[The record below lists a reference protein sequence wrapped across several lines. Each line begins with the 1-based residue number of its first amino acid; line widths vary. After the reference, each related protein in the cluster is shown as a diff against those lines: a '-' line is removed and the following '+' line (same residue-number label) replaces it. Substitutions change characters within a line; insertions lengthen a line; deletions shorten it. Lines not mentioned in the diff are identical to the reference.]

1 MDQGR
6 DRCIDGS
13 IDGSINGLMDKLM
26 DQSMDGWMDG
36 GIDRGA
42 FYEGETD
49 QSMGSVVRGWGR
61 RTKRRNRSRKNSGT

>member
-1 MDQGR
+1 MDR
-6 DRCIDGS
+6 
-13 IDGSINGLMDKLM
+13 SINVAMDRLM

-61 RTKRRNRSRKNSGT
+61 RKMRGGASGRT